1 MCCFMLMCSRLLFF
15 FHVNDRLQ
23 HTEDYRGGEGGGGT
37 DPEGGGDEGGG
48 EEGESDED
56 ENKNE
61 SSRLGAFA
69 LYNVKS
75 KQTKTQLHS

>member
-1 MCCFMLMCSRLLFF
+1 MCSRLLFF
-15 FHVNDRLQ
+15 FHVTDHLQ
-23 HTEDYRGGEGGGGT
+23 HTEDYRGEGGGGT
-37 DPEGGGDEGGG
+37 DLEGGGDEGGG
-48 EEGESDED
+48 EEGEGDED

-61 SSRLGAFA
+61 SSMLGAFA